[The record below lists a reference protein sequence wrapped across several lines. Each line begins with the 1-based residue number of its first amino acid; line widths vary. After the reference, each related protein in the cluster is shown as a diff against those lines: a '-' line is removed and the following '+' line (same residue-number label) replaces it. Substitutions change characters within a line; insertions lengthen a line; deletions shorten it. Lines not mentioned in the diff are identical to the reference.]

1 MIKVFSIRLKQARLM
16 KNLSMDKL
24 CEKIGVSKQSI
35 YKYENAQMMPDSRT
49 LLALSNALDIK
60 VDYFFRPIS
69 INIDH
74 IEFRKKAKLGAKNIA
89 SIKETVRDKVE
100 RYFEIEELNNISTSF
115 HAEYRNV
122 DVLGETDIYPIVS
135 RLKSDWQL
143 GEDGINNLIE
153 ILEEHQ
159 IKVFELDES
168 NEFDGL
174 SGYIND
180 THPVIVLNKNFNSER
195 KRFTALHELG
205 HLILS
210 FDASINDKMK
220 ERLCDLFAS
229 EMLISSKVF
238 IQKIGAN
245 RKDISLQ
252 ELRDIQVQYGIS
264 IDALMYKAKTLNI
277 ITDRR
282 HRGYC
287 IKKNTY
293 PEFKIEVEKSL
304 AKTECTN
311 RFSRLVYRALAC
323 ETISI
328 SKASTLLDM
337 PINEIRNGLNLM

>member
-1 MIKVFSIRLKQARLM
+1 MITIFSIRLKQARLM
-16 KNLSMDKL
+16 KSLSMDQL

-49 LLALSNALDIK
+49 LLALSEALDIK

-74 IEFRKKAKLGAKNIA
+74 IEFRKKAKLGVKIIA

-115 HAEYRNV
+115 HADYR
-122 DVLGETDIYPIVS
+122 DVEIFDETDIYPIVS
-135 RLKSDWQL
+135 RLKDEWKL

-159 IKVFELDES
+159 IKVIELDAPKD
-168 NEFDGL
+168 FDGL
-174 SGYIND
+174 SGYINN
-180 THPVIVLNKNFNSER
+180 THPVIVLNRNFESER

-210 FDASINDKMK
+210 FGPNLNDKIK
-220 ERLCDLFAS
+220 ERLCNLFAN
-229 EMLISSKVF
+229 EMLISREVF
-238 IQKIGAN
+238 IRKIGTN
-245 RKDISLQ
+245 RKDISLH
-252 ELRDIQVQYGIS
+252 ELRDIQIQFGIS
-264 IDALMYKAKTLNI
+264 IDALMHKAKILNV
-277 ITDRR
+277 ITDSRYK
-282 HRGYC
+282 GYY

-293 PEFKIEVEKSL
+293 PEFKKEVERSF

-311 RFSRLVYRALAC
+311 RYTRLVYRALAC
-323 ETISI
+323 EIISI
-328 SKASTLLDM
+328 SKASTFLDI